1 VGNSNASSMDDV
13 SWVSG
18 AWPIWHSIVEYM
30 ISLGMIQQR
39 KNIIPSWVYMNY
51 SCLDIRCLQKE
62 ATYMKDPNSI
72 KSRTKDGIYYL
83 TDFFGKITSKE
94 KEKWKIQ

>member
-1 VGNSNASSMDDV
+1 
-13 SWVSG
+13 
-18 AWPIWHSIVEYM
+18 
-30 ISLGMIQQR
+30 
-39 KNIIPSWVYMNY
+39 MNY